1 MDLICAVY
9 SHTDFLSI
17 LEVQTD
23 YIKKL
28 KDINIVLFINKNAK
42 DLNLDYIFNSYDD
55 VYFYDDTYPYAHRL
69 SECIDNIDSKY
80 VFFIHDIDI
89 LINYDDVVFKKLLN
103 TIDEYDIDR
112 LDLKIFGGWEGE
124 TKNLIFTLYKSDD
137 EKIFF
142 DDQTT
147 LIRQTNTNLF
157 IYNVNPSIW
166 KTTVFKN
173 IHSLFIDRNYRNI
186 EDGDV
191 QMYCSKFRIFRI
203 STENYIESGYF
214 TCAKFF
220 IYLHITHG
228 GALLPN
234 TDLFGHGV
242 FKTEFGQR
250 FESLSDEYIKIIEKY
265 KLKET
270 KHGIGRIL

>member
-17 LEVQTD
+17 LKIQTD
-23 YIKKL
+23 YIKKI
-28 KDINIVLFINKNAK
+28 KDIKIVLFINETAKNF
-42 DLNLDYIFNSYDD
+42 DLDYLFNSYDN

-69 SECIDNIDSKY
+69 SECIDNVNSKY
-80 VFFIHDIDI
+80 ILFIHDIDI
-89 LINYDDVVFKKLLN
+89 LISYNDVMFKKLFN
-103 TIDEYDIDR
+103 IVEEQDIDR

-124 TKNLIFTLYKSDD
+124 TKNLVFTLYKSDD

-142 DDQTT
+142 DEKTT

-166 KTTVFKN
+166 KTTAFKEV
-173 IHSLFIDRNYRNI
+173 HSEFIDRDYRNI
-186 EDGDV
+186 ENGDV
-191 QMYCSKFRIFRI
+191 QGYCTKYKIYKL
-203 STENYIESGYF
+203 STEDYIESGYF

-228 GALLPN
+228 GGLLPN
-234 TDLFGHGV
+234 TNLFGHGN

-250 FESLSDEYIKIIEKY
+250 FENLSDEYIKIIEKY